1 MNDYRLFPQAADVNG
16 QRKSSGQANEVLVS
30 ARTAKP
36 EKLFPVFGFIESPV
50 SQEPSQTILQRAPF
64 VLVILTG

>member
-16 QRKSSGQANEVLVS
+16 LCKSFGQAHEVLVS
-30 ARTAKP
+30 ARAAKP
-36 EKLFPVFGFIESPV
+36 EKLFPAFGFIDSPV
-50 SQEPSQTILQRAPF
+50 SQEPSHTILQRAPF